1 MINASGNSQFA
12 VLQIIT
18 HYSLPLVHKYERVL
32 KVIVETAYLSDSELE
47 KRVKSLHKPTLNQF
61 TMSELLVNLFP
72 TSESIPEPIRIKK
85 AIEQREYLIDGE
97 LKIWTGNLNPVLSP
111 VVVKEG
117 IEFKQQI
124 IGSTP
129 LLTTKES
136 LEALDAAVK
145 AYDLGH
151 GVWPTMSVTERI
163 EHVEKF
169 LAAMRTQ
176 RSEVVKLLMW
186 EIGKTQKDS
195 EKEFDRT
202 CDYIVDTI
210 KAYKDL
216 DRNSAKL
223 IEEQGFMAQI
233 RRVPI
238 GVSLCMGPYNYP
250 LNETFTTLIPA
261 LIMGN
266 TVVFKPAKYGVLL
279 IRPLI
284 EAFRDSFPAGVI
296 NIIYGRGRE
305 TVGALME
312 TGKIDV
318 FAFIGTNKGAN
329 ELKKLHP
336 KSHRLKAILGLDA
349 KNPAIVLPD
358 ADIDNAVSECILGSL
373 SFNGQR
379 CTALKI
385 IFVHKS
391 ILDVF
396 LKKFCDEVK
405 KLKPGMPWDSGVSL
419 TPLPEPGKVDFLR
432 ELVKDAEQHGATVVN
447 EDGGQ
452 FSHTFFYPAV
462 LYPVNSKMRIYA
474 EEQFGPIV
482 PIVPFDEDDEAIEYV
497 LNSNYGQQVSIF
509 GMDSKRIAKLM
520 DAFVNQVGRINLNT
534 QSQRGPDTFPFN
546 GRKDSA
552 EGTLSVADALRVF
565 SIRTIVATKS
575 TEGNKHIISNI
586 IRNRESAFLSTDYIF

>member
-1 MINASGNSQFA
+1 MSQ
-12 VLQIIT
+12 I
-18 HYSLPLVHKYERVL
+18 
-32 KVIVETAYLSDSELE
+32 LSNIFPEE
-47 KRVKSLHKPTLNQF
+47 KN
-61 TMSELLVNLFP
+61 
-72 TSESIPEPIRIKK
+72 IPEQFRIT
-85 AIEQREYLIDGE
+85 ETVDQREYLINGE
-97 LKIWTGNLNPVLSP
+97 MKIWNGNLNPVLSP
-111 VVVKEG
+111 VFIKEG
-117 IEFKQQI
+117 NSYKQKV

-129 LLTTKES
+129 LLTSKES

-145 AYDLGH
+145 AYNLGN
-151 GVWPTMSVTERI
+151 GLWPTLSVTQRI
-163 EHVEKF
+163 EHVERF
-169 LAAMRTQ
+169 LVAMRAQ
-176 RSEVVKLLMW
+176 RDAVVKLLMW
-186 EIGKTQKDS
+186 EIGKTLKDS

-216 DRNSAKL
+216 DRESAKL
-223 IEEQGFMAQI
+223 TEDQGFMAQV
-233 RRVPI
+233 RRVPL

-284 EAFRDSFPAGVI
+284 EAFRTSFPPGVL

-358 ADIDNAVSECILGSL
+358 ADIDNAVSECITGSL

-385 IFVHKS
+385 LFVHSS
-391 ILDVF
+391 IIDQF
-396 LKKFCDEVK
+396 ITKFNEAVK
-405 KLKPGMPWDSGVSL
+405 KLKPGMPWDAGTSL
-419 TPLPEPGKVDFLR
+419 TPLPEPGKVEYLL
-432 ELVKDAEQHGATVVN
+432 ELVADAKKHGAKIVN
-447 EDGGQ
+447 ENGGEN
-452 FSHTFFYPAV
+452 FNTFFYPAV
-462 LYPVNSKMRIYA
+462 LYPVNDKMRVYS
-474 EEQFGPIV
+474 EEQFGPVI
-482 PIVPFDEDDEAIEYV
+482 PIVPFDDDQEAIDYV
-497 LNSNYGQQVSIF
+497 VNSNFGQQVSIF
-509 GMDSKRIAKLM
+509 GTASKRIAVLI
-520 DAFVNQVGRINLNT
+520 DAFSNQVGRINLNA

-552 EGTLSVADALRVF
+552 EGTLSIADALRVF
-565 SIRTIVATKS
+565 SIRTIVATKNIDS
-575 TEGNKHIISNI
+575 NKQIISNI
-586 IRNRESAFLSTDYIF
+586 IRNRESQFLSTDYIF

>member
-1 MINASGNSQFA
+1 MWRPACIAIF
-12 VLQIIT
+12 II
-18 HYSLPLVHKYERVL
+18 H
-32 KVIVETAYLSDSELE
+32 
-47 KRVKSLHKPTLNQF
+47 LNFIDGQ
-61 TMSELLVNLFP
+61 L
-72 TSESIPEPIRIKK
+72 SIPNGTSLIPELVIHLHLNSFEMTDLSVIFPAENDIPPQFRITQT
-85 AIEQREYLIDGE
+85 IEQREYLVGGE
-97 LKIWTGNLNPVLSP
+97 LLIWNGKLNPVLSP
-111 VVVKEG
+111 VFLKEG
-117 IEFKQQI
+117 NAFTQKE

-129 LLTTKES
+129 LLTITES
-136 LEALDAAVK
+136 LAALDAAVK
-145 AYDLGH
+145 AYDLGQ
-151 GVWPTMSVTERI
+151 GAWPTMSVAERI

-169 LAAMRTQ
+169 LASMRKQ
-176 RSEVVKLLMW
+176 RDEVVKLLMW
-186 EIGKTQKDS
+186 EIGKTLKDS

-202 CDYIVDTI
+202 CDYISDTV
-210 KAYKDL
+210 KSYKEL

-223 IEEQGFMAQI
+223 LEEQGFMAQI
-233 RRVPI
+233 RRVAV
-238 GVSLCMGPYNYP
+238 GVALCMGPYNYP
-250 LNETFTTLIPA
+250 LNETFSTLIPA

-284 EAFRDSFPAGVI
+284 EAFRDSFPPGVI

-336 KSHRLKAILGLDA
+336 KSHRLKSVLGLDA

-358 ADIDNAVSECILGSL
+358 ADIDNAVTECITGSL

-385 IFVHKS
+385 LFVHKTV
-391 ILDVF
+391 LDSF
-396 LKKFCDEVK
+396 LKKFNEGIS
-405 KLKPGMPWDSGVSL
+405 KLKPGMPWEAGVSL
-419 TPLPEPGKVDFLR
+419 TPLPEPGKVEYLNG
-432 ELVKDAEQHGATVVN
+432 LVEDARKYGASVVN
-447 EDGGQ
+447 TNGGD
-452 FSHTFFYPAV
+452 SSNSFFFPAV
-462 LYPVNSKMRIYA
+462 LCPVNENMRVYS
-474 EEQFGPIV
+474 EEQFGPVI
-482 PIVPFDEDDEAIEYV
+482 PIVPFEDDNEPIDYV
-497 LNSNYGQQVSIF
+497 VNSNFGQQISIF
-509 GMDSKRIAKLM
+509 GKDSKRVAKMM

-552 EGTLSVADALRVF
+552 EGTLSIADALRVF
-565 SIRTIVATKS
+565 SIRTIVATKAN
-575 TEGNKHIISNI
+575 EENKQIISQI